1 MEKVFKINDL
11 VFEVEKNVTSLRGVR
26 MVVSYAIE
34 KYNLDKKTAVLTL
47 PNGSKIKV
55 KTLNNTKLF
64 EALLL
69 PSVVLMDKNDE
80 ANSEVFEAL
89 ALIRKKVLGFSLDWD
104 NVGNVKLGY
113 GAEVYIRATEEVKNE
128 GLISEEVSNG
138 FINRINNSLK
148 NLGKA

>member
-34 KYNLDKKTAVLTL
+34 KYNLDKKMAVLTL

-69 PSVVLMDKNDE
+69 PSVILMDKNDE

-128 GLISEEVSNG
+128 GLISEGVANG

>member
-69 PSVVLMDKNDE
+69 PSVILMDKNDE

-128 GLISEEVSNG
+128 GLISEEVANG

-148 NLGKA
+148 NLGNA